1 MPEVYRTLSRAG
13 KLPLFHPPNEPLG
26 GSFWAVLSNKS
37 LIGKSY
43 KYHLCPN
50 VLVQPSAALAVEQL
64 GKSQCSVPMYV
75 PMDPTSSWLSKGW
88 APGVWVLLGFLPP
101 RTSFGLKSHR
111 SPSGWYVKPHL
122 LLCRLKI
129 GFLCCVPS
137 REVEGGGWGLLVG
150 VVVHFVPLGAV

>member
-26 GSFWAVLSNKS
+26 GSFWAVLSNKN

-129 GFLCCVPS
+129 GSLCCVPS
-137 REVEGGGWGLLVG
+137 REVEGGGWRLLVG
-150 VVVHFVPLGAV
+150 VIVSLGAV